1 MASNTDLATLVQGP
15 YTDAVIS
22 LERAVAT
29 QADGTLDDE
38 FTDLSRKTVAAWVAA
53 FGSLEASAMDVE
65 ALRRILAAVRRAVR
79 RLLGPLAPRAQTALD
94 GALADAVTLGAKQH
108 SGFVHEAAGLRTS
121 VIARPSRALRALPGK
136 LADMVGRRRD
146 AALQLLQ
153 PASVDRWSDILTGI
167 GTARGALSSVR
178 SHIAWVINQGVNEG
192 LLAGIKAIGA
202 NKLWIAE
209 ADACLNCAA
218 YTGLTAP
225 VGEPFPAGLS
235 FDPQQRGRVPAV
247 DMPPQHPNCR
257 CRCVAWKTTWATSPT
272 PFPEWLQREARSR
285 ITRSQP
291 IPGASRAATIRAA
304 RALRQ
309 PAPA

>member
-1 MASNTDLATLVQGP
+1 MASNAELATLAQGP
-15 YTDAVIS
+15 HTDAVIS
-22 LERAVAT
+22 LERAVAN
-29 QADGTLDDE
+29 QADSGLDDE

-53 FGSLEASAMDVE
+53 FGGLEAVAMNAE
-65 ALRRILAAVRRAVR
+65 ALRQLLAAVRRAVHR
-79 RLLGPLAPRAQTALD
+79 ILGPLPSRAQSALD
-94 GALADAVTLGAKQH
+94 SSLTEAVNLGAKQH
-108 SGFVHEAAGLRTS
+108 SAFVRQAAGLFTS
-121 VIARPSRALRALPGK
+121 VIARPSRALRDLPG
-136 LADMVGRRRD
+136 AVAEMVGRRHD
-146 AALQLLQ
+146 TALELLQ
-153 PASVDRWSDILTGI
+153 PERVHRWADVLTGI
-167 GTARGALSSVR
+167 GTARGALSAVR
-178 SHIAWVINQGVNEG
+178 SHIAWAINQGVNEG

-225 VGEPFPAGLS
+225 VGELFPAGLS

-257 CRCVAWKTTWATSPT
+257 CRCVAWKDDWTTGPT

-285 ITRSQP
+285 ITRGGP
-291 IPGASRAATIRAA
+291 VPGASRAATIRAA
-304 RALRQ
+304 RALQ